1 MASRIEDYAL
11 ISDCYTAAL
20 VGIDG
25 SIDWLCMPRYDSP
38 SMFAALLGTDDH
50 GRWRLAPTSP
60 TATATRRYDGDS
72 FTLITTWTTD
82 AGVAEV
88 TDLMPRTDHRADVV
102 RRVRAVSGTVEFR
115 QELRIRF
122 GYATAMPWVRKV
134 GDESGST
141 LVAVAGP
148 DGIVVR
154 GPELFATDHEHAN
167 TFAVTAGQ
175 MVDLTLTW
183 FPSHREP
190 PGPLDVDE
198 QLRLTR
204 QWWDEWS
211 AILEQR
217 GAYADEVARS
227 LLIMRA
233 LTHEET
239 GGVVAAATT
248 SLPEDF
254 GGSRNWDYRYVWLRD
269 ASLTVTALVSCGI
282 TESVDRWRLW
292 LLRAI
297 AGDPKDVQI
306 MYGLS
311 GERDLPERELP
322 GLPGYRGSSPVRV
335 GNAAALQFQSDVIG
349 EVMVALHDARVA
361 GVAETPYSWALQ
373 RALVSFMETHWQAP
387 DQGIWEIRGEP
398 QRFTHSRVMMWAAF
412 DRAIRAVTE
421 FGLDGPVDRWIELRA
436 LIREEIEA
444 EGFDPERNTY
454 TQYYGTTEVDAS
466 LLQLVEVGYCHPTDP
481 RMLGT
486 VAAIESDLMRDGLVL
501 RYRTEAGVDGLPG
514 NEHPFLACSFWLVTQ
529 YAASGRLDDA
539 RRLMDRL
546 VGFSNDVG
554 MLSEEYD
561 ATAGRQV
568 GNTPQAF
575 SHLALVLAAKAI
587 RAAEARA
594 GSQQGNQ
601 DERVPATT
609 VSKRSSGPRPA

>member
-20 VGIDG
+20 VSIDG

-38 SMFAALLGTDDH
+38 SMFGALLGTDDH
-50 GRWRLAPTSP
+50 GRWKLAPTP
-60 TATATRRYDGDS
+60 PGATASRRYDGDS
-72 FTLITTWTTD
+72 FTLVTTWITES
-82 AGVAEV
+82 GVAEV
-88 TDLMPRTDHRADVV
+88 TDVMPRADHRADVI
-102 RRVRAVSGTVEFR
+102 RRVRGISGQVEFR

-134 GDESGST
+134 VEDTGT
-141 LVAVAGP
+141 ALVAVAGP
-148 DGIVVR
+148 DGIVLR

-167 TFAVTAGQ
+167 TFTVSEGET
-175 MVDLTLTW
+175 VDLTMTW

-190 PGPLDVDE
+190 PGALDVDA
-198 QLRLTR
+198 QLTFTAE
-204 QWWDEWS
+204 WWRKWS
-211 AILEQR
+211 AILEQH

-248 SLPEDF
+248 SLPEEF

-269 ASLTVTALVSCGI
+269 ASLTVTALISCGI

-306 MYGLS
+306 MYGLG
-311 GERDLPERELP
+311 GERDLPEREVP
-322 GLPGYRGSSPVRV
+322 GLPGYHGSFPVRV

-349 EVMVALHDARVA
+349 EVMVALHDAREA
-361 GVAETPYSWALQ
+361 GVAETAYSWSLQ

-387 DQGIWEIRGEP
+387 DQGIWEIRGAP

-421 FGLDGPVDRWIELRA
+421 FGLDGPVDRWIELRG
-436 LIREEIEA
+436 LIREEIET
-444 EGFDPERNTY
+444 EGFDQERNTY
-454 TQYYGTTEVDAS
+454 TQYYGTSEVDAS
-466 LLQLVEVGYCHPTDP
+466 LLQLAEVGYCHPTDP

-529 YAASGRLDDA
+529 YAESDRLVDA

-546 VGFSNDVG
+546 VGFVNDVG
-554 MLSEEYD
+554 LLSEEYD
-561 ATAGRQV
+561 VTNGRQA

-587 RAAEARA
+587 RRAEARA
-594 GSQQGNQ
+594 AHTPS
-601 DERVPATT
+601 
-609 VSKRSSGPRPA
+609 